1 MHFLALH
8 PICQH
13 FHSGSVLTT
22 TNSDQNIIK
31 FFTNELGVQ
40 KIKDIWISADLCQAR
55 EDDHL
60 CETQSLNNSNL
71 STGGGL
77 NKKLQF
83 LNQGEGINNNILTND
98 EGILQDL
105 DHYATSFFLKVLEKF
120 DKNLIIFDFDLKK
133 F

>member
-1 MHFLALH
+1 LHFLALH

-40 KIKDIWISADLCQAR
+40 KVKDIWISADLCQVR

-60 CETQSLNNSNL
+60 FETQSLNNSNI
-71 STGGGL
+71 STGGL
-77 NKKLQF
+77 NKKLEF
-83 LNQGEGINNNILTND
+83 MNQGDGINNNILTND

-120 DKNLIIFDFDLKK
+120 DKFDNFFIFINF
-133 F
+133 